1 MKKLHRF
8 GEVQKQ
14 KDLHQI
20 RFGKGLANNQIASKA
35 EDTLSRND
43 DFTVKATPLWSV
55 HFYYFHSKAMG
66 FSSQIPAVRL
76 HKRELW

>member
-35 EDTLSRND
+35 EDTCPVMTTL
-43 DFTVKATPLWSV
+43 L
-55 HFYYFHSKAMG
+55 
-66 FSSQIPAVRL
+66 
-76 HKRELW
+76 